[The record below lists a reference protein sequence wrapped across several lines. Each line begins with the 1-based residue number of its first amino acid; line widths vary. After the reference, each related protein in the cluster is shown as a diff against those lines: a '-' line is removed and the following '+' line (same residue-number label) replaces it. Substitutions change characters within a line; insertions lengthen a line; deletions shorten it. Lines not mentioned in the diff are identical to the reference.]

1 MIMQN
6 YVPALLLCL
15 YYESFGETKEEPV
28 AGPIVLITYMY
39 VITVFILTHVGG
51 VHV

>member
-28 AGPIVLITYMY
+28 AGPIVLITH
-39 VITVFILTHVGG
+39 VITVFILTHVG